1 MKHVLL
7 ILSCAILLHGT
18 GCSQA
23 PAQNENP
30 SDNGKHVGSPCE
42 GCEAIYECPTPF
54 LQLRAVDTLPDF
66 GEAGPKLM
74 ITGIVY
80 HIDGRTPAKDVVI
93 YIYHT
98 DQTGHYSIK
107 GGEIGWG
114 RRHGYIRGWVK
125 TDKEGRYMFYTLRPA
140 AYPGRRDPQHI
151 HVTVKEPDK
160 NEYWI
165 DEFVFADDPL
175 LQQSS
180 QRMEQ
185 RGGSGIVQVVNKNGI
200 GVAVRH
206 IILGLNIPN
215 YPVKAQSKKLK
226 SGLSIGANCPAFD
239 PLHLSGFDIGK
250 RACPMCKYGYGQ
262 GVMVWFNHA
271 NLEQMTRFIQKL
283 EQAMINEGEK
293 KLRVF
298 LVYMNPM
305 YKGMSTEEAVILQRK
320 IKDWCADQN
329 LQRVAMVWVSS
340 PVDESCREYQINPEV
355 KNTVFVY
362 KKRKVAAKWINM
374 EYTEEAAQSILNQL

>member
-125 TDKEGRYMFYTLRPA
+125 TDKEGRYTFYTLRPA

-340 PVDESCREYQINPEV
+340 PVDES
-355 KNTVFVY
+355 
-362 KKRKVAAKWINM
+362 
-374 EYTEEAAQSILNQL
+374 

>member
-30 SDNGKHVGSPCE
+30 SDNGKHVGGPCE

-66 GEAGPKLM
+66 EQAGPKLM

-80 HIDGRTPAKDVVI
+80 HIDGRTPANDVVI

-107 GGEIGWG
+107 GGETGWG

-125 TDKEGRYMFYTLRPA
+125 TDKEGRYTFYTLRPA

-239 PLHLSGFDIGK
+239 PLHLSSFDIGK